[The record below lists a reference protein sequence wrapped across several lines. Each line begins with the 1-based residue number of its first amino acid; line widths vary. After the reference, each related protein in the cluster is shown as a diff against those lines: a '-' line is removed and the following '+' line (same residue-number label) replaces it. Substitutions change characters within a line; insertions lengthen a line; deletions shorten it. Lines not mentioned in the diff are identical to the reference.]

1 MPTRYVNKWRK
12 FVLFVIVISGLSLIY
27 GLMVSKQWLVQRTP
41 EMKKFRWTEKERHTH
56 THEKRNCLQE
66 DSKMCRHNK
75 YQKRNFVFV
84 PSIFFPIEKKI
95 KYKNIRTLILNWE
108 DVLPRLYYKHF
119 GWTTGEETKPIEK
132 RIRIV
137 LKFVSN
143 ERIDSTHI

>member
-1 MPTRYVNKWRK
+1 MKEICPFCYCYFRFEFNLWINGIETMASATDTRNEKIPLNRK
-12 FVLFVIVISGLSLIY
+12 
-27 GLMVSKQWLVQRTP
+27 R
-41 EMKKFRWTEKERHTH
+41 ETH